1 MADSPLSS
9 LPASSPPGSAAY
21 SASSAQPRPDAKPQH
36 RDSLREVFETV
47 VFVVALVLML
57 KLFVVEAFVIPT
69 GSMAETLYGY
79 QKIVTCPECGFVYP
93 VNSSDEV
100 SPSDGRPRQVVG
112 ACCPNCRYRVRW
124 DRNNPSPPS
133 PSGDRVLVHKA
144 QYSFESPERGDV
156 VVFKYP
162 VDPQVNGEQQNYIKR
177 LCGFGGETIAI
188 NSGDLYRTT
197 APLYNGTT
205 EVGAPRFPRP
215 ANPLD
220 AWYGPEVELHSKT
233 TPPFEPKGPDYTYH
247 NAEPAR
253 EQFAASRQS
262 GFAKPV
268 DSGFE
273 LIRKTDAMLETMKRI
288 VYDND
293 HQSEYLASKGVP
305 PRWNFEPGS
314 GWTTTGANG
323 MPKTFTHSGENLNWV
338 RYQHLAPQSDDVWEK
353 LANGYEPGLLPPTVI
368 TNFMGYN
375 SGVDR
380 DRGAFRESGE
390 HYWTGDLIL
399 ETEATIGAASDE
411 VVLELSKGAN
421 RFQAIFAGGN
431 VRLVR
436 TGPNGKELATR
447 PSGVTTAGTY
457 RLRFA
462 NVDCRLRVWVNGTA
476 IDFGTD
482 ADYQPDR
489 LPEQFDP
496 EDRMHE
502 GWTHANDVLAPAS
515 LGAKGTVTFDH
526 LKLWRDTYYTYTE
539 SSRAFDEIARYVDT
553 YYVQPGHYLCLGD
566 NSAQSSDSRRWG
578 TVPQRLM
585 LGKAV
590 FVFFPID
597 RIGFIE

>member
-1 MADSPLSS
+1 MADSPVIPP
-9 LPASSPPGSAAY
+9 PAPSESVSRLVSPLK
-21 SASSAQPRPDAKPQH
+21 RPSAKPQH
-36 RDSLREVFETV
+36 RDTVREICETV

-79 QKIVTCPECGFVYP
+79 QKIVDCPECGFVYP

-100 SPSDGRPRQVVG
+100 SPSDGRARMVVG
-112 ACCPNCRYRVRW
+112 ACCPNCRFQVRW

-144 QYSFESPERGDV
+144 QYSFEPPERGDV

-162 VDPQVNGEQQNYIKR
+162 VDPQVNGEMQNYIKR

-188 NSGDLYRTT
+188 NSGDLYHTT
-197 APLYNGTT
+197 AALYDGTT
-205 EVGAPRFPRP
+205 PAGAPQFPRP

-220 AWYGPEVELHSKT
+220 AWYGPEVNRHSKT
-233 TPPFEPKGPDYTYH
+233 SPPFIPNGPDYTYH
-247 NAEPAR
+247 NADPAR
-253 EQFAASRQS
+253 ERFAESRQS
-262 GFAKPV
+262 GFQSPV
-268 DSGFE
+268 ESGFE
-273 LIRKTDAMLETMKRI
+273 LIRKTDAMLATMKRI

-293 HQSEYLASKGVP
+293 HPSEYLASRGVP
-305 PRWNFEPGS
+305 PRWNFEPRS
-314 GWTTTGANG
+314 GWTTTGSEG
-323 MPKTFTHSGENLNWV
+323 MPKAFTHTGENLNWL
-338 RYQHLAPQSDDVWEK
+338 RYQHLVPQTRDVWEN
-353 LANGYEPGLLPPTVI
+353 LANGYRPELLPPTVI

-380 DRGAFRESGE
+380 DRGAFRDVGD

-399 ETEATIGAASDE
+399 ETEATIGSTDSE
-411 VVLELSKGAN
+411 IVMELSKGPN
-421 RFQAIFAGGN
+421 RYQAIFTGGN

-436 TGPNGKELATR
+436 TGPGGKELATR
-447 PSGVTTAGTY
+447 PSGITAPGQY
-457 RLRFA
+457 QLQFA
-462 NVDCRLRVWVNGTA
+462 NVDCRLRVRVNGQA

-502 GWTHANDVLAPAS
+502 GWTRANDVLAPAS
-515 LGAKGTVTFDH
+515 LGAKGDVTFDH
-526 LKLWRDTYYTYTE
+526 LKLWRDTYYTNGA
-539 SSRAFDEIARYVDT
+539 SDDIARYVDT

-566 NSAQSSDSRRWG
+566 NSAQSSDSRFWG
-578 TVPQRLM
+578 TVPERLM

-590 FVFFPID
+590 FVFFPLD